1 MIIIGI
7 SVCSV
12 WSTMRYWESQVLLA
26 VVIDRTFTL
35 GGGGGGGGL
44 AHAYSHVKAVGLDG
58 EIILTV
64 KFSRST
70 VFIISLYVNS
80 GHDVRFDMLSLLY
93 LLVLLSQD
101 GG

>member
-1 MIIIGI
+1 
-7 SVCSV
+7 
-12 WSTMRYWESQVLLA
+12 MRYQESQVLLA

-35 GGGGGGGGL
+35 GGRGGWSS

-80 GHDVRFDMLSLLY
+80 GHDVRLVLSLLY

-101 GG
+101 GS